1 MATNTCLYCS
11 NPKMKTK
18 DECENCRR
26 SVLTWNKR
34 KESELVERIVLERVY
49 SARKLAVAA
58 ERHVKLPD
66 YEGAAFSTVR
76 TRRPHASTTR
86 RHHIGR
92 ATEIRRAS

>member
-1 MATNTCLYCS
+1 MATNECLYCS

-26 SVLTWNKR
+26 SVLTWAKR

-58 ERHVKLPD
+58 ERHVKLPG
-66 YEGAAFSTVR
+66 YEGAAYSSAKAR
-76 TRRPHASTTR
+76 RAPASHTRRAVYGRTHER
-86 RHHIGR
+86 RV
-92 ATEIRRAS
+92 S